1 MGFAHTTIGDTGV
14 AFVDVPG
21 HEQFV
26 RTMLAG
32 AGGVDAVLLVVAAD
46 ESVKPQT
53 REHFEICHLLGI
65 PRGIIGIT
73 KADAAERDTI
83 GLASLEARELLS
95 GSALANAPVVVVSA
109 RTGEGLDQLR
119 EAIAALAADV
129 PAKQPGGAARLPI
142 DRAFTMH
149 GFGTVATG
157 TLLSG
162 EVHVGD
168 ALELLPRRQ
177 EVVRGVRSTR
187 QGRGDGHGAVPPR
200 CQPRGHS
207 LERWNA
213 A

>member
-1 MGFAHTTIGDTGV
+1 MRQNATPLDS
-14 AFVDVPG
+14 P
-21 HEQFV
+21 
-26 RTMLAG
+26 RW
-32 AGGVDAVLLVVAAD
+32 
-46 ESVKPQT
+46 KP
-53 REHFEICHLLGI
+53 
-65 PRGIIGIT
+65 
-73 KADAAERDTI
+73 
-83 GLASLEARELLS
+83 ELLS

-157 TLLSG
+157 TLVSG

-177 EVVRGVRSTR
+177 EVRVRGVQYTARQRRWPRRRAASPSTS
-187 QGRGDGHGAVPPR
+187 GAFP
-200 CQPRGHS
+200 
-207 LERWNA
+207 ERWNA